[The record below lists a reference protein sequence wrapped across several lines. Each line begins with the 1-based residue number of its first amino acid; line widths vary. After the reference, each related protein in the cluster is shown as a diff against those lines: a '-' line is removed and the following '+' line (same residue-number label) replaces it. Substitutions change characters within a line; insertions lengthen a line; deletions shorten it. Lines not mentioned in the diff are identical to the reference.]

1 MFDVDQIKHVFDC
14 DLCHQ
19 ILVDPISI
27 PCGNNFCKSH
37 LDTLLINVSK
47 DKSFFSCEICKEE
60 HFIPKSGFLVN
71 KRMQSGLEIQFN
83 TLKMTPIIFDECK
96 LEIKKANEN
105 VAKIELL
112 EKNSESYIYEYF
124 AEIRRHVD
132 IRREDFK
139 MKIDKY
145 SDEVIQSIES
155 TQVNYNNLC
164 KQVNQISTDIKQ
176 SKKELDEFTKGF
188 DTSEIDEKKLEVIKQ
203 GVVAVNEKFNKI
215 ILNYNNSIV
224 GNKEYSFTFSERPM
238 ADIFGCFYEAN
249 HVRKFNLY

>member
-83 TLKMTPIIFDECK
+83 TLKLTPVFDECK
-96 LEIKKANEN
+96 QEIKKANEN
-105 VAKIELL
+105 LEKVKTL
-112 EKNSESYIYEYF
+112 EKNSESFIYEYF
-124 AEIRRHVD
+124 ADIKRQVD
-132 IRREDFK
+132 IRREDLK
-139 MKIDKY
+139 VKIDKY
-145 SDEVIQSIES
+145 SDEVIQSIED
-155 TQVNYNNLC
+155 TQVNYIKLS
-164 KQVNQISTDIKQ
+164 KQVNQISTDIEQ
-176 SKKELDEFTKGF
+176 SKKELDDFTKRF
-188 DTSEIDEKKLEVIKQ
+188 DTFEINDKKFKAIKQ
-203 GVVAVNEKFNKI
+203 GVVAVNQTFDKI
-215 ILNYNNSIV
+215 IIDYNNSLV
-224 GNKEYSFTFSERPM
+224 GNKEYSFAFMERPISE
-238 ADIFGCFYEAN
+238 IFGYFDAN
-249 HVRKFNLY
+249 VRDILIK